1 MRLFLK
7 LVFLKFYHPLDSKYQ
22 SLNQSFITVIYIYS
36 YHCAVHPGHYM
47 RLCSRKRL

>member
-7 LVFLKFYHPLDSKYQ
+7 LVFLKLYHPLDSKYQ
-22 SLNQSFITVIYIYS
+22 SLNQSFIYS
-36 YHCAVHPGHYM
+36 YHCAVHPAHYM